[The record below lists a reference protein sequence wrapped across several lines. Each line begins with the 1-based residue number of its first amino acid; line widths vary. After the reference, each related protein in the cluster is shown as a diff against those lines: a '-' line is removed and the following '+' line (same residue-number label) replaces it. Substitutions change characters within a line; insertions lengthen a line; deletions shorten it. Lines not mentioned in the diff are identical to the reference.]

1 MNIIQT
7 WKDKELPIQ
16 FKPCIES
23 VFKYGKNWNYLF
35 FTDEDIESFM
45 GEQPI
50 IYQNTY
56 NNFSHKIQ
64 KIDFF
69 RYLAIYKFGGLYLDL
84 DVLLQNNIDEIINE
98 PNICKFPIELENITD
113 TIFINQGFH
122 NLVGNYAFYSPAK
135 HPFLKQIIDNIV
147 NQRLSEEDI
156 ALAQSTNGDSPEQV
170 FVYCT
175 TGPILVTQTYIDTEN
190 RNSISLL
197 RTYPFI
203 PNNFGIFGKHCCF
216 GSWK

>member
-1 MNIIQT
+1 M
-7 WKDKELPIQ
+7 
-16 FKPCIES
+16 
-23 VFKYGKNWNYLF
+23 
-35 FTDEDIESFM
+35 
-45 GEQPI
+45 
-50 IYQNTY
+50 
-56 NNFSHKIQ
+56 
-64 KIDFF
+64 
-69 RYLAIYKFGGLYLDL
+69 
-84 DVLLQNNIDEIINE
+84 
-98 PNICKFPIELENITD
+98 
-113 TIFINQGFH
+113 
-122 NLVGNYAFYSPAK
+122 GNYAFYSPAK

-147 NQRLSEEDI
+147 NRRLSEEDI

-203 PNNFGIFGKHCCF
+203 SNNFGIFGKHCCF